1 MTKRGINTDKVY
13 NLKNELKS
21 LMDFLI
27 PGFDFMKNYQPAL
40 ILSFDEAHALA
51 KVEDGCWSRFY
62 ELRRALRVIHSYPCF
77 SVFLATTGKVNQF
90 MPDPGDSNRVMKA
103 VLRLI
108 TPFCELGYDQLAEKV
123 VSDKTTL
130 DDVAS
135 PRFMASLSR
144 PL

>member
-1 MTKRGINTDKVY
+1 MKKKGTEKDKVY
-13 NLKNELKS
+13 DLKNELKS

-27 PGFDFMKNYQPAL
+27 PGFDVMKNYQPAL
-40 ILSFDEAHALA
+40 IISFDEAHALA
-51 KVEDGCWSRFY
+51 KVEDGSWSRFY

-123 VSDKTTL
+123 VSNKTTL

-135 PRFMASLSR
+135 LSFMASLSR

>member
-1 MTKRGINTDKVY
+1 V
-13 NLKNELKS
+13 KNELKS

-27 PGFDFMKNYQPAL
+27 PGFDVMKNYQPAL
-40 ILSFDEAHALA
+40 ILSFDEAHAWA

-108 TPFCELGYDQLAEKV
+108 APFC
-123 VSDKTTL
+123 
-130 DDVAS
+130 
-135 PRFMASLSR
+135 
-144 PL
+144 